1 MKKLFIV
8 GKRYTEEYI
17 RKCIDTH
24 PDIFTD
30 AYYFDYSQYITH
42 SKDWVLR
49 DKTDFKQLTLQNIN
63 IPKDTFLMYAF
74 LSSYPLA
81 SRRSLVHFFIYLPH
95 KTALLSSLQTA
106 PIVSVQKSSAYIWL
120 VRSK

>member
-1 MKKLFIV
+1 MSIKDIEYTYRSKQEKRSKIMKKLFIV

-49 DKTDFKQLTLQNIN
+49 
-63 IPKDTFLMYAF
+63 
-74 LSSYPLA
+74 
-81 SRRSLVHFFIYLPH
+81 
-95 KTALLSSLQTA
+95 
-106 PIVSVQKSSAYIWL
+106 
-120 VRSK
+120 

>member
-49 DKTDFKQLTLQNIN
+49 
-63 IPKDTFLMYAF
+63 
-74 LSSYPLA
+74 
-81 SRRSLVHFFIYLPH
+81 
-95 KTALLSSLQTA
+95 
-106 PIVSVQKSSAYIWL
+106 
-120 VRSK
+120 